1 MSNAGIVGLGKYL
14 IKPVKKGFVIERP
27 NGTHVNEWIFKD
39 KGKAEAYLQRLR
51 DFRYCK

>member
-1 MSNAGIVGLGKYL
+1 MNTYK
-14 IKPVKKGFVIERP
+14 IKPYKKGYVIERP
-27 NGTHVNEWIFKD
+27 NGTHVNELIFKD